1 MCNQPWISSLSRP
14 LINSAIEIS
23 RYPAILS
30 TMANSNQDHP
40 KGGITALN
48 KVESSE
54 SPKTFETIKITE
66 PPFSTFSR
74 TEKRWITFAASFA
87 AMFSG
92 LSSFIY
98 YLAVV
103 PLARDLGVSL
113 QLINLTI
120 TSYLIV
126 AGIAPAFMG
135 DMADQTGRRP
145 VYILTFSLYFGAN
158 IGLAVQKSYP
168 ALLVLRMVQSAGSS
182 GSSWILRIH
191 VKVKD
196 WKRIRHVRDC
206 IWRHIGC
213 SNSRGKRFLCR
224 DPDSLVRIIFCS
236 FSRIFFGALHLIVH

>member
-1 MCNQPWISSLSRP
+1 ME
-14 LINSAIEIS
+14 NS
-23 RYPAILS
+23 
-30 TMANSNQDHP
+30 TQDHP

-48 KVESSE
+48 HVESSE
-54 SPKTFETIKITE
+54 PPKTFDTIQTTE
-66 PPFSTFSR
+66 PPFSTFSK

-98 YLAVV
+98 YPAVV

-145 VYILTFSLYFGAN
+145 IYILTFSLYFGAN
-158 IGLAVQKSYP
+158 IGLAVQKSYA

-182 GSSWILRIH
+182 GSS
-191 VKVKD
+191 
-196 WKRIRHVRDC
+196 
-206 IWRHIGC
+206 
-213 SNSRGKRFLCR
+213 
-224 DPDSLVRIIFCS
+224 
-236 FSRIFFGALHLIVH
+236 

>member
-1 MCNQPWISSLSRP
+1 M
-14 LINSAIEIS
+14 
-23 RYPAILS
+23 LS
-30 TMANSNQDHP
+30 TMATSTQDHS
-40 KGGITALN
+40 KGEITALD
-48 KVESSE
+48 VGSSE
-54 SPKTFETIKITE
+54 DPKTCDTFQTTE
-66 PPFSTFSR
+66 PPFSTFSK

-98 YLAVV
+98 YPAVV

-158 IGLAVQKSYP
+158 IGLAVQKSYA

-182 GSSWILRIH
+182 GRSS
-191 VKVKD
+191 VT
-196 WKRIRHVRDC
+196 
-206 IWRHIGC
+206 
-213 SNSRGKRFLCR
+213 
-224 DPDSLVRIIFCS
+224 S
-236 FSRIFFGALHLIVH
+236 FHAND